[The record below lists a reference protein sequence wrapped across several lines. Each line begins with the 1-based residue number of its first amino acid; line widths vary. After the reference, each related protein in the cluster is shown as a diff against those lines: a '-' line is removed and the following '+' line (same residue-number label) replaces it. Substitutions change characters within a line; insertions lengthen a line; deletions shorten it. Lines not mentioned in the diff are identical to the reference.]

1 MNSYMNIMVRVG
13 SAKAQAQIAAMSA
26 QMKGLRVETMAMNR
40 VSPFGA
46 AAFSNLIKFGS
57 RLQWVG
63 RQLQY
68 NFTLPILLAGGAAVK
83 FAMDQEKAFTHVSKV
98 YGSISDAQKFFMK
111 QSHGALS
118 ATEAHTKAMQAQRNE
133 LAALD
138 NAFTAISNQY
148 GVQKKDVDEVAG
160 AWAAAG
166 ASGIRLAKSVNLT
179 MQAMI
184 IGDMDAATAT
194 QSLISIQAQYNLNS
208 KQLASTLAM
217 LNNVENQTGISM
229 SGLIDGFT
237 RAAGVARAAGVS
249 TKELAAELAA
259 LVPATGSAANAGNA
273 LKTIYSR
280 LMAPTSDSMDIM
292 KAMGL
297 QIKTT
302 AWQSA
307 NAADRLKLMQK
318 AFENLGSSAKN
329 VASSVI
335 ASRWQV
341 NKFEVLMDQ
350 LGKKTGFYAAALKAA
365 GNETNNFKVMQSEL
379 NTVLKSNPR
388 SLARMGVILQNA
400 SVKIIQPLIPFIIY
414 LAQELGKLAQAFA
427 NLDPHVQK
435 LVLVAAV
442 FLALVGPLVRYLGAL
457 KILIGVVGVST
468 SYLGGALLFL
478 TKVMFGIPFKLL
490 RMGFTLLATAIMS
503 IVPESAAAVGATSL
517 IWRGLIGFFVGW
529 QKAVNAVFAA
539 GNLLRLRIWVT
550 GLISQ
555 IMATRT
561 WADPAALVVQNVLA

>member
-1 MNSYMNIMVRVG
+1 
-13 SAKAQAQIAAMSA
+13 
-26 QMKGLRVETMAMNR
+26 
-40 VSPFGA
+40 
-46 AAFSNLIKFGS
+46 
-57 RLQWVG
+57 
-63 RQLQY
+63 
-68 NFTLPILLAGGAAVK
+68 
-83 FAMDQEKAFTHVSKV
+83 
-98 YGSISDAQKFFMK
+98 MK

-297 QIKTT
+297 EIKTT

-318 AFENLGSSAKN
+318 AFENWVRLQRTLPRLSS
-329 VASSVI
+329 
-335 ASRWQV
+335 RR
-341 NKFEVLMDQ
+341 
-350 LGKKTGFYAAALKAA
+350 A
-365 GNETNNFKVMQSEL
+365 GRSTS
-379 NTVLKSNPR
+379 LKS
-388 SLARMGVILQNA
+388 
-400 SVKIIQPLIPFIIY
+400 
-414 LAQELGKLAQAFA
+414 
-427 NLDPHVQK
+427 
-435 LVLVAAV
+435 
-442 FLALVGPLVRYLGAL
+442 
-457 KILIGVVGVST
+457 
-468 SYLGGALLFL
+468 
-478 TKVMFGIPFKLL
+478 
-490 RMGFTLLATAIMS
+490 
-503 IVPESAAAVGATSL
+503 
-517 IWRGLIGFFVGW
+517 
-529 QKAVNAVFAA
+529 
-539 GNLLRLRIWVT
+539 
-550 GLISQ
+550 
-555 IMATRT
+555 
-561 WADPAALVVQNVLA
+561 

>member
-442 FLALVGPLVRYLGAL
+442 FLALVGPLVR
-457 KILIGVVGVST
+457 VPRCSED
-468 SYLGGALLFL
+468 SYWSCRRFYFL
-478 TKVMFGIPFKLL
+478 P
-490 RMGFTLLATAIMS
+490 RRCAS
-503 IVPESAAAVGATSL
+503 VPHQGDVRYSVQASSHGLYAVGDCHYEHRSRVRCSC
-517 IWRGLIGFFVGW
+517 WS
-529 QKAVNAVFAA
+529 
-539 GNLLRLRIWVT
+539 NLSDLER
-550 GLISQ
+550 SY
-555 IMATRT
+555 
-561 WADPAALVVQNVLA
+561 